1 MGGAVRRAPIHE
13 RELLG
18 AVWEAVNVG
27 RDNKALAIVRDGTI
41 CNINAL
47 AAQLCERPSSE
58 LIGKSCRRPPGGG
71 IAATEVSRQ

>member
-1 MGGAVRRAPIHE
+1 MSQSSKRRGLARCVVRHGRGGARPPIHE

-27 RDNKALAIVRDGTI
+27 RDHKALAIVRDGTI

-47 AAQLCERPSSE
+47 AAQLWRAP
-58 LIGKSCRRPPGGG
+58 
-71 IAATEVSRQ
+71 IA